1 MFRSPGPIALAFR
14 LPADLPLVGGL
25 SVSIR
30 WYGVLIASSMALG
43 LWLSAREAARRG
55 ESPDDL
61 LKAAEIALIGGLIGA
76 RLYYVLFNLDYYQ
89 TQPWWRI
96 FAVWE
101 GGLAIHGG
109 LIAGLLD
116 GRRLRLGQR
125 APPPDVPGHRG
136 AVASRWRRPSAAGG
150 TSSTRRRSEGR
161 PTCPWKLFIS
171 EPRRPPAFVDQQFFH
186 PTFLYESLWNVGA
199 FLVLYFVLRRR
210 LERAPGALFLA
221 YLGLYSLGRFWIEG
235 LRTDS
240 LMLGSFR
247 VAQIVSVAAV
257 VVAVVGIPILLRRR
271 RT

>member
-1 MFRSPGPIALAFR
+1 
-14 LPADLPLVGGL
+14 
-25 SVSIR
+25 
-30 WYGVLIASSMALG
+30 
-43 LWLSAREAARRG
+43 
-55 ESPDDL
+55 
-61 LKAAEIALIGGLIGA
+61 
-76 RLYYVLFNLDYYQ
+76 VLFNLDYYQ

-109 LIAGLLD
+109 LIAGLLTGGAYVWAKGLPLLTYLD
-116 GRRLRLGQR
+116 IVAPSLALAQAIGRWGNFFNEE
-125 APPPDVPGHRG
+125 AF
-136 AVASRWRRPSAAGG
+136 GG
-150 TSSTRRRSEGR
+150 
-161 PTCPWKLFIS
+161 PTDLPWKLFIS
-171 EPRRPPAFVDQQFFH
+171 EPRRPPAYVDQQFFH

-199 FLVLYFVLRRR
+199 FLILYFVLRRR

-247 VAQIVSVAAV
+247 IAQIVSVTAV